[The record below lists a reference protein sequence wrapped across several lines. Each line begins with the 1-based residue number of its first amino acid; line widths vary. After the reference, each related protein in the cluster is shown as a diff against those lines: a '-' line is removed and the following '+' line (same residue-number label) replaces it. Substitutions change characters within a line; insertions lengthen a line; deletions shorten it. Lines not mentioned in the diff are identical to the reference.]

1 MRTVT
6 IDGKKIQVKEGAT
19 LLEAAQELGVYIPT
33 LCYLEDINPLGS
45 CRLCLVEVEG
55 LETPVTACTTAV
67 VDGMAVTTQS
77 EQLQE
82 LRKRALQLMLADHPL
97 DCPVCDKAGE
107 CRLQDLTYEMGITAK
122 EYTLK
127 NSDFRIDYH
136 SPLIERYESRCVR
149 CSRCVSVCYERQGV
163 GAYIHRDKGYRMR
176 IDTVD
181 GGPLDCDFCG
191 QCILACPVG
200 ALINK
205 RFKYRC
211 RAWQLQ
217 KVESVCPYCAAGC
230 RVTLDVY
237 EDKVFRI
244 RPAVDS
250 VTEVGKVCGRPV
262 FGFEFINSPDRLSAP
277 MIRKQGKLEPVSWDE
292 ALDYTAQQLQAVKKS
307 ADAIAGVGSVR
318 TSNEDNYLFRKF
330 FHQALGSSNLDT
342 YNGVGY
348 SQAIAALMEAS
359 GRVKPSYSLSEINNA
374 DLVMVIGCDLPAE
387 LPTPSLQ
394 VINAAREGKTKLI
407 NALPMGNKLDRF
419 AHLRLRYKPGTEIEL
434 LAGLIKLTIENNS
447 VKNKA
452 GLEDK
457 AFIKSLDGISL
468 EKVSLVT
475 GVALPQL
482 KEAAAMIADAGN
494 AYFIA
499 GYYIVSRADVTN
511 AVHALTNLA
520 LLREAEVLIAP
531 EKNNQVGAL
540 AMGVSPQWS
549 VGFAAAQQPGKT
561 LPQLLEAIEK
571 GQIKALYLMGA
582 DILGGFPGGKQVVKA
597 LEKLDFLAV
606 QDVFP
611 TRVTEIAHIV
621 LPACTFAE
629 KEGTFIDAW
638 GRVQQIKKAVSPVG
652 DSRPDWQ
659 IIAGIS
665 GRMGVP
671 MNYGN
676 AAEITAEIASQWPG
690 FPENPKY
697 PNQNTHRF
705 YPLALPAETGGEPL
719 PYSLLV
725 GPVLFHSGTLST
737 HAQGLL
743 TLAPGGILE
752 INPEDMAGLQ
762 VTESDSVK
770 ISNNDITLRV
780 KIKSSPRI
788 PRGVV
793 FLPGHFDGVP
803 AGIPAETYPLARVRI
818 ER

>member
-1 MRTVT
+1 
-6 IDGKKIQVKEGAT
+6 
-19 LLEAAQELGVYIPT
+19 
-33 LCYLEDINPLGS
+33 
-45 CRLCLVEVEG
+45 
-55 LETPVTACTTAV
+55 
-67 VDGMAVTTQS
+67 
-77 EQLQE
+77 
-82 LRKRALQLMLADHPL
+82 
-97 DCPVCDKAGE
+97 
-107 CRLQDLTYEMGITAK
+107 
-122 EYTLK
+122 
-127 NSDFRIDYH
+127 
-136 SPLIERYESRCVR
+136 
-149 CSRCVSVCYERQGV
+149 
-163 GAYIHRDKGYRMR
+163 
-176 IDTVD
+176 
-181 GGPLDCDFCG
+181 
-191 QCILACPVG
+191 
-200 ALINK
+200 
-205 RFKYRC
+205 
-211 RAWQLQ
+211 
-217 KVESVCPYCAAGC
+217 
-230 RVTLDVY
+230 
-237 EDKVFRI
+237 
-244 RPAVDS
+244 
-250 VTEVGKVCGRPV
+250 
-262 FGFEFINSPDRLSAP
+262 
-277 MIRKQGKLEPVSWDE
+277 MI
-292 ALDYTAQQLQAVKKS
+292 
-307 ADAIAGVGSVR
+307 
-318 TSNEDNYLFRKF
+318 
-330 FHQALGSSNLDT
+330 
-342 YNGVGY
+342 
-348 SQAIAALMEAS
+348 
-359 GRVKPSYSLSEINNA
+359 
-374 DLVMVIGCDLPAE
+374 IGCDLPAE
-387 LPTPSLQ
+387 LPTPSLE

-434 LAGLIKLTIENNS
+434 LAGLIKLTIETNK

-468 EKVSLVT
+468 EKVSQVT
-475 GVALPQL
+475 GVSLPQL

-494 AYFIA
+494 TYFIA
-499 GYYIVSRADVTN
+499 GYYIVSRADVTP
-511 AVHALTNLA
+511 AVRALTNLA

-549 VGFAAAQQPGKT
+549 VGFVASQQTGKT
-561 LPQLLEAIEK
+561 FPQVLEAIEK

-582 DILGGFPGGKQVVKA
+582 DILSGFPGGQRVAKA
-597 LEKLDFLAV
+597 LEKLEFLAV

-611 TRVTEIAHIV
+611 TRVTELAHVV

-659 IIAGIS
+659 IIAGIA

-697 PNQNTHRF
+697 PNQNTHKY
-705 YPLALPAETGGEPL
+705 YPLALSAETGAEQF

-752 INPEDMAGLQ
+752 INPEDMAGLK
-762 VTESDSVK
+762 VIESDSVK
-770 ISNNDITLRV
+770 ISNNDISLRV
-780 KIKSSPRI
+780 KIKSSPRV

-803 AGIPAETYPLARVRI
+803 AGFTGLSAETYPLARVRI

>member
-19 LLEAAQELGVYIPT
+19 ILDAARELGVYIPT

-55 LETPVTACTTAV
+55 QEIPVTACTTAV
-67 VDGMAVTTQS
+67 IDGMAVTTRS
-77 EQLQE
+77 DQLQE

-149 CSRCVSVCYERQGV
+149 CGRCVSVCYERQGV

-230 RVTLDVY
+230 RITVDVY
-237 EDKVFRI
+237 ENKVFRI
-244 RPAVDS
+244 QPAKDS
-250 VTEVGKVCGRPV
+250 VTEVGSVCGRPV
-262 FGFEFINSPDRLSAP
+262 FGFEFVNSPDRLSAP

-292 ALDYTAQQLQAVKKS
+292 ALDYTAQQLKTAKKN
-307 ADAIAGVGSVR
+307 ADAIAGIGSVR
-318 TSNEDNYLFRKF
+318 TSNEDNYLFQKF
-330 FHQALGSSNLDT
+330 IRQVVGSSILDT

-348 SQAIAALMEAS
+348 SQAVSALMEAT
-359 GRVKPSYSLSEINNA
+359 GRVNPSYSLSEIHNS

-387 LPTPSLQ
+387 LPTPSLE
-394 VINAAREGKTKLI
+394 VIKAAREGKTKLI

-419 AHLRLRYKPGTEIEL
+419 AHLRLRYKPGAEIEL
-434 LAGLIKLTIENNS
+434 LAGLIKLTIENNK

-468 EKVSLVT
+468 EKVCRAT
-475 GVALPQL
+475 GVSISQL
-482 KEAAAMIADAGN
+482 KEAAAMIAAAGN
-494 AYFIA
+494 TYFIA
-499 GYYIVSRADVTN
+499 GYYIVSRADVTK
-511 AVHALTNLA
+511 AVQALTNLA

-540 AMGVSPQWS
+540 AMGVSTQWS
-549 VGFAAAQQPGKT
+549 IGFTSTQPGKT
-561 LPQLLEAIEK
+561 FSQVLEAIEK

-582 DILGGFPGGKQVVKA
+582 DILSGFPGGQRVAKA

-611 TRVTEIAHIV
+611 TRVTELAHV
-621 LPACTFAE
+621 ALPACTFAE

-659 IIAGIS
+659 IIAGIA

-671 MNYGN
+671 MNYNG

-697 PNQNTHRF
+697 PNQNTHQF
-705 YPLALPAETGGEPL
+705 YPLALSAETGAEQL

-743 TLAPGGILE
+743 TLAPAGILE

-762 VTESDSVK
+762 LKESDSVK
-770 ISNNDITLRV
+770 ITNDHITLRV
-780 KIKSSPRI
+780 KIKSSPRV

-803 AGIPAETYPLARVRI
+803 AGIPAETFPLARVRI